1 MHDAMF
7 FEKFK
12 SKTVKCTLCP
22 HYCLIQD
29 NKHGACA
36 IRKNVGGKLFSLVY
50 GRAVGCSPDPIE
62 KKPLYHFFPGT
73 RSYSYATAGCN
84 FKCSFCQN
92 WNISQVSK
100 GEVGQ
105 IIGDKK
111 SPSEIVRD
119 AISMNCKSVAMTYNE
134 PSIQFEYALDVA
146 KEAKSNGLSNVFV
159 SNGYIT
165 KDAINEISKYL
176 DAINIDLKSFND
188 EFYKKVCGAR
198 LLPVLDAIK
207 YYYKKGVWLEITT
220 LIIPEEN
227 DSVEE
232 LKKIAQFIASID
244 KNIPWHIS
252 RFHPDFEMTDKR
264 VTPLKTLLTAYHIG
278 QIAGLNYIYLGNI
291 KSNEFEHTVCP
302 NCKEVLIG
310 RSGYLII
317 ENNLIENKCK
327 YCSQEVHGIF

>member
-1 MHDAMF
+1 M
-7 FEKFK
+7 
-12 SKTVKCTLCP
+12 
-22 HYCLIQD
+22 
-29 NKHGACA
+29 
-36 IRKNVGGKLFSLVY
+36 
-50 GRAVGCSPDPIE
+50 
-62 KKPLYHFFPGT
+62 
-73 RSYSYATAGCN
+73 
-84 FKCSFCQN
+84 
-92 WNISQVSK
+92 
-100 GEVGQ
+100 
-105 IIGDKK
+105 
-111 SPSEIVRD
+111 
-119 AISMNCKSVAMTYNE
+119 
-134 PSIQFEYALDVA
+134 
-146 KEAKSNGLSNVFV
+146 SNVFV